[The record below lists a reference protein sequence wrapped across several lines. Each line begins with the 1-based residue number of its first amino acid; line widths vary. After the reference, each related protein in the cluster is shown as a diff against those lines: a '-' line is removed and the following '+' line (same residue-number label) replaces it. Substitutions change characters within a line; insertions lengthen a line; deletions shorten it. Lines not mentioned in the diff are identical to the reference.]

1 MNRPYLGHILLDTP
15 KGDSKFEQEHAHVRV
30 LRTQPQPE
38 ESQGGYTYRV
48 QIVESKTGRKLSPCL
63 HRCLCEG

>member
-1 MNRPYLGHILLDTP
+1 MNRPWLGHILLDTP

-38 ESQGGYTYRV
+38 ESQGDTL
-48 QIVESKTGRKLSPCL
+48 IVCK
-63 HRCLCEG
+63 